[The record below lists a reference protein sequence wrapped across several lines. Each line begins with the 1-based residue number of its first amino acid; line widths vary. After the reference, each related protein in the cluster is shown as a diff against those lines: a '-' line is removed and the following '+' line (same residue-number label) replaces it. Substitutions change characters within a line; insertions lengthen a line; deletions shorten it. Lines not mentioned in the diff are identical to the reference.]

1 MAQEKIWSV
10 LYDRKR
16 SVKTLSSTML
26 FVFLGGRGGIQTI
39 VSSALSVFFFF
50 FFGHLITFKRDRE
63 DVSHNR
69 ISFQTLFDENIS
81 KLYLLNDALG
91 TCFFKILLWQWARE
105 INWYPQI
112 YLSISF
118 SNLQSNFTGGL
129 FIFLF
134 KSCERVKLIFMFNLS
149 CANLRKCST
158 GNWSN

>member
-1 MAQEKIWSV
+1 M

-16 SVKTLSSTML
+16 SFKTLSSTML
-26 FVFLGGRGGIQTI
+26 FGFFGGGGGIQTI

-91 TCFFKILLWQWARE
+91 TCFFKILL
-105 INWYPQI
+105 
-112 YLSISF
+112 
-118 SNLQSNFTGGL
+118 
-129 FIFLF
+129 
-134 KSCERVKLIFMFNLS
+134 
-149 CANLRKCST
+149 
-158 GNWSN
+158 

>member
-1 MAQEKIWSV
+1 M

-26 FVFLGGRGGIQTI
+26 FVIFLLGGGGGGIQTI
-39 VSSALSVFFFF
+39 VSSALSVFFF

-91 TCFFKILLWQWARE
+91 TCFF
-105 INWYPQI
+105 
-112 YLSISF
+112 
-118 SNLQSNFTGGL
+118 
-129 FIFLF
+129 
-134 KSCERVKLIFMFNLS
+134 
-149 CANLRKCST
+149 
-158 GNWSN
+158 

>member
-26 FVFLGGRGGIQTI
+26 FVFFGGGGRDSNDSFL
-39 VSSALSVFFFF
+39 SSFCFFFF

-118 SNLQSNFTGGL
+118 SNLQSNFQAACL
-129 FIFLF
+129 FSSL
-134 KSCERVKLIFMFNLS
+134 KAASV
-149 CANLRKCST
+149 
-158 GNWSN
+158 SN